1 MKKKTKKIK
10 KVSRKKVVRR
20 AAKPMAAEKPVGKVT
35 HFYGGIK
42 VAVVKFSKKVSVGT
56 PVCFEGATTN
66 FSQKLASMQY
76 NHEALK
82 AAPKGKS
89 VGVKV
94 AKRVREGDCVYLA
107 K

>member
-1 MKKKTKKIK
+1 MKKKTK
-10 KVSRKKVVRR
+10 KVSRKKVTRGAV
-20 AAKPMAAEKPVGKVT
+20 KPAAEKPIGKVT

-42 VAVVKFSKKVSVGT
+42 VAVVKFNKKVSVGT
-56 PVCFEGATTN
+56 SVRFEGATTN
-66 FSQKLASMQY
+66 FSQKLSSVQY

-82 AAPKGKS
+82 VVPKGKS

-94 AKRVREGDCVYLA
+94 AKRVREGDRVYLA